1 LLGGDLLDRA
11 ALVLGPLS
19 VDMILVL
26 IILALTVV
34 MFVTEVVRVDVAA
47 IIAMMLLG
55 LTGVLPGADVFGG
68 FSSNAVISVIAV
80 MIVGAALDRVGIM
93 RDVAAFIQR
102 VGAGTERRLVVS
114 SSMTAGVISAFMQNI
129 GAAALFLP
137 VMERV
142 SRMSGAPLSRLLM
155 PLGFATILGGSLTL
169 VGASPLILLNDL
181 LAASGETLG
190 IEIEPFGLFSPFPIG
205 LALLVGGVGLFAV
218 AGRWLLPAS
227 AGGASPQDGLASIG
241 SRYGLDGTIRAYR
254 VPASSALAG
263 QDVETVERASPGV
276 LVTAMDSAEDDAVL
290 APAREVIVPADATL
304 GLVGP
309 EHLVTAFADAY
320 GLEAVPGPGPFA
332 RFSDEERFG
341 LMEVVV
347 RPGGAADGRVVRDLR
362 VRANLGLT
370 ILAVH
375 HGGHVH
381 TEGLREQTVHAGDV
395 LVLFGQWE
403 RLAELDPRAL
413 VAISE
418 SPQHPLRPQGRWR
431 ALGWSVVALG
441 LIATGLPLSLALMTG
456 AVGIVVTGVLT
467 VDEAYRAVSWK
478 TIFLLAALIPLGQA
492 VERTGTAAWIAAGV
506 VGATEELPA
515 LAVLLVI
522 GLMTTAFTLVV
533 SNVGATVLLV
543 PLAANVAVGLDA
555 DPRVFAMMV
564 AIAAS
569 NSFLLP
575 THQVNALLM
584 GPGGYRITDYL
595 RAGSVLSVLFLL
607 IAAPMVLLV
616 V

>member
-1 LLGGDLLDRA
+1 MDRT

-19 VDMILVL
+19 VDMIIVLV
-26 IILALTVV
+26 ILAATVI

-47 IIAMMLLG
+47 IIAMIALG
-55 LTGVLPGADVFGG
+55 LTGVLPGNMVFNG
-68 FSSNAVISVIAV
+68 FASNAVISVIAI
-80 MIVGAALDRVGIM
+80 MIIGVALDRVGIM
-93 RDVAAFIQR
+93 REVAAFIQR
-102 VGAGTERRLVVS
+102 VGAGNERRLITS
-114 SSMTAGVISAFMQNI
+114 SSLTAGVISAFMQNI

-142 SRMSGAPLSRLLM
+142 SRATRTPLSRMLM

-181 LAASGETLG
+181 LAASGDSLG
-190 IEIEPFGLFSPFPIG
+190 IEIEPFGLFSPFPVG

-218 AGRWLLPAS
+218 AGRWLLPES
-227 AGGASPQDGLASIG
+227 AGSPASQAGLESIG
-241 SRYGLDGTIRAYR
+241 ARYGLDGTIRAFR
-254 VPASSALAG
+254 VPADSPLAG
-263 QDVETVERASPGV
+263 LEIEEIERTNPGV
-276 LVTAMDSAEDDAVL
+276 VIAGIDTAQDDAVL
-290 APAREVIVPADATL
+290 APARDVIVRASATV

-309 EHLVTAFADAY
+309 EALVTAFVGRH
-320 GLEAVPGPGPFA
+320 GLEPVNGSDPFA

-347 RPGGAADGRVVRDLR
+347 RPGGAADDKQVRELR

-370 ILAVH
+370 VLAVH
-375 HGGHVH
+375 HDGVVH
-381 TEGLREQTVHAGDV
+381 TDGLRERTVKAGDV

-418 SPQHPLRPQGRWR
+418 SPEHPLRPQGRWR
-431 ALGWSVVALG
+431 ALLWFVTALVLVA
-441 LIATGLPLSLALMTG
+441 AGLPLSLALMTG
-456 AVGIVVTGVLT
+456 ALGIIVSGVLT
-467 VDEAYRAVSWK
+467 ADEAYRAVSWK

-492 VERTGTAAWIAAGV
+492 VERTGTAAWIASGV
-506 VGATEELPA
+506 VGASADLPP

-522 GLMTTAFTLVV
+522 GAMTTVFTLVV

-555 DPRVFAMMV
+555 DPRVFGMMV

-569 NSFLLP
+569 NSFILP

-584 GPGGYRITDYL
+584 GPAGYRVADYL
-595 RAGSVLSVLFLL
+595 RAGSAMSVLFLL
-607 IAAPMVLLV
+607 IAAPMVLLIF
-616 V
+616 

>member
-1 LLGGDLLDRA
+1 LDRA

-19 VDMILVL
+19 VDMLIVLV
-26 IILALTVV
+26 ILAVTIV
-34 MFVTEVVRVDVAA
+34 MFVTEIVRVDVAA
-47 IIAMMLLG
+47 IIAMVALG
-55 LTGVLPGADVFGG
+55 LTGVLPGNEVFNG
-68 FSSNAVISVIAV
+68 FASNAVISVIAI
-80 MIVGAALDRVGIM
+80 MIIGVALDRVGIM
-93 RDVAAFIQR
+93 REVAAFIQR
-102 VGAGTERRLVVS
+102 VGSGSERRLVTS
-114 SSMTAGVISAFMQNI
+114 SSLTAGVISAFMQNI

-142 SRMSGAPLSRLLM
+142 SRATRTPLSRMLM

-181 LAASGETLG
+181 LAASGDSLG
-190 IEIEPFGLFSPFPIG
+190 IEIEPFGLFSPFPVG
-205 LALLVGGVGLFAV
+205 LALLLGGVGLFAL

-227 AGGASPQDGLASIG
+227 AGSPESQAGLASIG
-241 SRYGLDGTIRAYR
+241 ARYGLDGTIRAFH
-254 VPASSALAG
+254 VPADSPLAG
-263 QDVETVERASPGV
+263 LEIEEIERANPGV
-276 LVTAMDSAEDDAVL
+276 VITGIDTAQDDVVL
-290 APAREVIVPADATL
+290 APARDVIVRERATV
-304 GLVGP
+304 GLVGS
-309 EHLVTAFADAY
+309 EAVVTAFAGRH
-320 GLEAVPGPGPFA
+320 GLEPVDGADPFA

-347 RPGGAADGRVVRDLR
+347 RPGGAADDKQVRELR

-370 ILAVH
+370 VLAVH
-375 HGGHVH
+375 HDGVVH
-381 TEGLREQTVHAGDV
+381 TTGLRERTVTAGDV

-418 SPQHPLRPQGRWR
+418 APEHPLRPQGRWR
-431 ALGWSVVALG
+431 ALLWFVTSLVLVA
-441 LIATGLPLSLALMTG
+441 AGLPLSLSLMTG
-456 AVGIVVTGVLT
+456 ALGIVVTGVLSA
-467 VDEAYRAVSWK
+467 DEAYRAVSWK

-492 VERTGTAAWIAAGV
+492 VERTGTAAWIASGV
-506 VGATEELPA
+506 VGASAGLSP

-522 GLMTTAFTLVV
+522 GAMTTAFTLVV

-555 DPRVFAMMV
+555 DPRVFGMMV

-569 NSFLLP
+569 NSFILP

-584 GPGGYRITDYL
+584 GPAGYRVADYL
-595 RAGSVLSVLFLL
+595 RAGTAMSVLFLL
-607 IAAPMVLLV
+607 IAAPMVLLIF
-616 V
+616 

>member
-1 LLGGDLLDRA
+1 MLDRT

-19 VDMILVL
+19 VDMLIVLV
-26 IILALTVV
+26 ILAITVV

-47 IIAMMLLG
+47 IIAMVALG
-55 LTGVLPGADVFGG
+55 LTGVLPGDVVFSG
-68 FSSNAVISVIAV
+68 FASNAVISVIAI
-80 MIVGAALDRVGIM
+80 MIIGAALDRVGIM
-93 RDVAAFIQR
+93 REVAGFIQR
-102 VGAGTERRLVVS
+102 VGAGSDRRLIVS
-114 SSMTAGVISAFMQNI
+114 SSLTAGGISAFMQNI

-142 SRMSGAPLSRLLM
+142 SRGTGTPLSRMLM

-181 LAASGETLG
+181 LAASGDTLG
-190 IEIEPFGLFSPFPIG
+190 VDIEPFGLFSPFPVG

-218 AGRWLLPAS
+218 AGRWLLPDS
-227 AGGASPQDGLASIG
+227 AGADAPQRGLATIG

-254 VPASSALAG
+254 VPADSPIAGSPVDEIERTNPGVILAG
-263 QDVETVERASPGV
+263 IDVAQD
-276 LVTAMDSAEDDAVL
+276 
-290 APAREVIVPADATL
+290 DATL
-304 GLVGP
+304 APSSDTLVRAGATVGLVGS
-309 EHLVTAFADAY
+309 DAAVATFVGRH
-320 GLEAVPGPGPFA
+320 GLEPVNGADPFA

-347 RPGGAADGRVVRDLR
+347 RPGGAADGRIVRELR

-370 ILAVH
+370 VLAVH
-375 HGGHVH
+375 HDGEVH
-381 TEGLREQTVHAGDV
+381 TDGLRERTVHAGDV

-418 SPQHPLRPQGRWR
+418 SPEHPLRPQGRWR
-431 ALGWSVVALG
+431 ALGWFAVALV
-441 LIATGLPLSLALMTG
+441 LVAAGLPLSLALMTG
-456 AVGIVVTGVLT
+456 ALGIIVTGVLSA
-467 VDEAYRAVSWK
+467 DEAYRAVSWK
-478 TIFLLAALIPLGQA
+478 TIFLLAALIPLGVA
-492 VERTGTAAWIAAGV
+492 VERTGTAAWIASGV
-506 VGATEELPA
+506 VGATAGLPA
-515 LAVLLVI
+515 LVVLLVI
-522 GLMTTAFTLVV
+522 GLMTTVFTLVV

-555 DPRVFAMMV
+555 DPRVFGMMV

-569 NSFLLP
+569 NSFILP

-584 GPGGYRITDYL
+584 GPGGYRVADYL
-595 RAGSVLSVLFLL
+595 RAGTAMSVLFLL
-607 IAAPMVLLV
+607 IAAPMVLLIF
-616 V
+616 